1 MEENQIRITAE
12 PKDPSQCIFTA
23 EEPLYPGGAH
33 YFATPESAVGS
44 PLAEALIAID
54 TVSAILIEDEW
65 QMAGHRLGA
74 GVREQDTEAV
84 TLYEF
89 AHLESIGNRIMF
101 GNIHQNSP
109 GIY

>member
-1 MEENQIRITAE
+1 MW
-12 PKDPSQCIFTA
+12 PVKDYQHLPSV
-23 EEPLYPGGAH
+23 GA
-33 YFATPESAVGS
+33 P
-44 PLAEALIAID
+44 PLAIGFGH
-54 TVSAILIEDEW
+54 VSQDDPLLPAILIEDEW

-74 GVREQDTEAV
+74 GVREQDAEAV